1 MSTSGGSLGFSGSLK
16 LKKQAVPMAPM
27 SWRIRNALRWTYI
40 WGFFCFYLAKAFTKV
55 TKVPTI
61 TARLRLRKR
70 FVDGTWIDYG
80 WVSYR
85 LVTNAG
91 VAFLVDDWDVNTA
104 SATNDITTLKYHGLG
119 TTNTAENVT
128 DTALAAECTTAL
140 NPDSTRATGTQTQPS
155 ANILRSVGTLTF
167 DAGSTAVVEHGLFS
181 QAATGGGTLWD
192 RSVFAVVTMLTGE
205 SLQCQYDGTVNAGG

>member
-1 MSTSGGSLGFSGSLK
+1 MGFGGSFGATGTLT
-16 LKKQAVPMAPM
+16 LKKITVPMAPL
-27 SWRIRNALRWTYI
+27 SWRIKNALRWAYI
-40 WGFFCFYLAKAFTKV
+40 WGFFVYHLAWLFSKV
-55 TKVPTI
+55 TKVPTV

-70 FVDGTWIDYG
+70 LVDGSWVDYG
-80 WVSYR
+80 WVGYR

-91 VAFLVDDWDVNTA
+91 VAFLVDDWDPA
-104 SATNDITTLKYHGLG
+104 ATTDMSTMKYHGLG

-140 NPDSTRATGTQTQPS
+140 NPDSTRATGVATQPS
-155 ANILRSVGTLTF
+155 ANILRSTGTLTF
-167 DAGSTAVVEHGLFS
+167 DAASTAVVEHGLLS

-192 RSVFAVVTMLTGE
+192 RTVFATVTMLTGE

>member
-1 MSTSGGSLGFSGSLK
+1 MSAFGGQVGFGGQLT
-16 LKKQAVPMAPM
+16 LKKIKTPMAPL
-27 SWRIRNALRWTYI
+27 SWRIRNAMRWNYI
-40 WGFFCFYLAKAFTKV
+40 WGFTVFYLAKLFTKV

-61 TARLRLRKR
+61 TARLRLRKQK
-70 FVDGTWIDYG
+70 VDGSWVDYG
-80 WVSYR
+80 YVSYR

-91 VAFLVDDWDVNTA
+91 VAFLVDDWDPA
-104 SATNDITTLKYHGLG
+104 ATTDMSTMKYHGVG

-140 NPDSTRATGTQTQPS
+140 NPDSTRATGTATQPS
-155 ANILRSVGTLTF
+155 ANVLRSTGTLTF
-167 DAGSTAVVEHGLFS
+167 DAASTAVVEHGLFS

>member
-1 MSTSGGSLGFSGSLK
+1 MSALGGKVGFGGELTLRK
-16 LKKQAVPMAPM
+16 IGVPKAPL
-27 SWRIRNALRWTYI
+27 SWRIRNAMRWTYI
-40 WGFFCFYLAKAFTKV
+40 WGFLVFYLAKAFTKI

-61 TARLRLRKR
+61 TARLRLRKQK
-70 FVDGTWIDYG
+70 VDGTWVDYG

-91 VAFLVDDWDVNTA
+91 VAFLVDDWDPA
-104 SATNDITTLKYHGLG
+104 ATTDMSTMKYHGVG

-140 NPDSTRATGTQTQPS
+140 NPDSTRATGTATQPS
-155 ANILRSVGTLTF
+155 ANVLRSTGTLTF
-167 DAGSTAVVEHGLFS
+167 DAASTAVVEHGLFS

-192 RSVFAVVTMLTGE
+192 RSVFLTVTMLTGE